1 MLSGRKENKRVL
13 SLTPSAWQVNSAP
26 SYYVFEILLFPSFYK
41 FNTSPPALEQRH
53 DIAID
58 RRFRTWDNRARMLT
72 GALGVGKDK
81 ECNPNNGEGATPKVN
96 NGRCT
101 VDHSDGEADKA
112 DTRGG

>member
-1 MLSGRKENKRVL
+1 
-13 SLTPSAWQVNSAP
+13 
-26 SYYVFEILLFPSFYK
+26 
-41 FNTSPPALEQRH
+41 
-53 DIAID
+53 
-58 RRFRTWDNRARMLT
+58 MLT